1 MKSQQEIKEI
11 IARINQGTASKDE
24 IRQFQVWY
32 NSFDDS
38 QTEVDSDVTLAELQQ
53 KHWENIN
60 NRIAPV
66 KMKQI
71 QWLWKVAAAI
81 VLFSAAVA
89 WIWLNQQSDVDKPI
103 FRSAVLITD
112 DTGQSEEISGDLK
125 DFLDT
130 ANYVD
135 LRNYKSLSSL
145 ATGKGEFT
153 KAILPDGTKV
163 TLNVGSKISLS
174 PDYAS
179 SSQRTISLE
188 GEAYFEVTTIPGRSF
203 VVTTSDQQIK
213 VLGTKF
219 NVKAYADLEKTITTL
234 HEGKIELTNGRQSLI
249 LKPNDMV
256 LNTDGSFIREKLTR
270 SDKEAW
276 RNLDFEFDNESIKSV
291 LDQLSAWYGFEV
303 VYQTSI
309 PNQHISGKI
318 ANGSKTADVLEIMKN
333 LTNGNFQL
341 KGNLLY
347 VTFANN

>member
-11 IARINQGTASKDE
+11 IARINQGAASDDD
-24 IRQFQVWY
+24 IRQFQLWY

-38 QTEVDSDVTLAELQQ
+38 QTEINSDVPLTELQQ
-53 KHWENIN
+53 RNWGNIN
-60 NRIAPV
+60 NRITPA
-66 KMKQI
+66 KIKHI
-71 QWLWKVAAAI
+71 QWLWKVAAII
-81 VLFSAAVA
+81 VLFSAVVA
-89 WIWLNQQSDVDKPI
+89 WILLNQQPKIDNEI
-103 FRSAVLITD
+103 FRSAVVITD
-112 DTGQSEEISGDLK
+112 DTGQSEEIKGNLK

-135 LRNYKSLSSL
+135 LRKYKTLSSL
-145 ATGKGEFT
+145 ATGKGQFT

-174 PDYAS
+174 PDYAT
-179 SSQRTISLE
+179 SSQRTLSLE

-203 VVTTSDQQIK
+203 VVATADQQIK

-219 NVKAYADLEKTITTL
+219 NVKAYANLEKTITTL

-256 LNTDGSFIREKLTR
+256 LNKDGSFVREKLAR

-291 LDQLSAWYGFEV
+291 MDQLSRWYGFEV
-303 VYQTSI
+303 VYLTSV
-309 PNQHISGKI
+309 PTQHISGKI
-318 ANGSKTADVLEIMKN
+318 ANGSKTTDVLEIMKN